1 MVEYLEN
8 FKKDN
13 VDNYKH
19 MYKSDIYYNDITFD
33 TYIYIYIYIMEIA
46 YVILIC
52 GIILSTAIV
61 FIACKLYAYYCGI
74 DNDEYNSL
82 INI

>member
-1 MVEYLEN
+1 
-8 FKKDN
+8 
-13 VDNYKH
+13 
-19 MYKSDIYYNDITFD
+19 
-33 TYIYIYIYIMEIA
+33 MEIA